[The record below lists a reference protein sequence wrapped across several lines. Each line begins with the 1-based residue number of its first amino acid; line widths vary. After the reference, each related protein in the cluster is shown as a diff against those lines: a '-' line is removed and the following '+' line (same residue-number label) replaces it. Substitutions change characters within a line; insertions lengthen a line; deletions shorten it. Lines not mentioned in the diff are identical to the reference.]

1 MAERKPR
8 AAKKPVKPSRNGNT
22 RREQV
27 RRPPHL
33 SPAEERPARKTQ
45 PRQKRR
51 WKVPTTVLVTLLVA
65 LLSVAV
71 GPAVTRQWDDRQKAR
86 QLQVELIELV
96 WSTTADIQGELRSLG
111 YSSRRDP
118 WPVRDSIFD
127 EWEISRQAVETKLRV
142 YYGEEGVRAWRSY
155 VLAVKGLAVLAAYE
169 AATPDGRL
177 WQTAAAEPVCIGE
190 CTRPEPNEYVRRI
203 IRPGET
209 RVHAADA
216 IAIFRRPQELQRK
229 MILGSLSRLLA
240 DQASTVV
247 DLILRKGPRGFST
260 TRSDL
265 LHDLLP

>member
-8 AAKKPVKPSRNGNT
+8 AAKKPVDPGRNGNT
-22 RREQV
+22 QREQA

-33 SPAEERPARKTQ
+33 SPAAEPPAKETQ

-96 WSTTADIQGELRSLG
+96 WSTTARIEAELRSFG
-111 YSSRRDP
+111 YSSRQDP
-118 WPVRDSIFD
+118 WPVRDAIFD
-127 EWEISRQAVETKLRV
+127 EWEVSRQTVETKLRV
-142 YYGEEGVRAWRSY
+142 YYGEEGVDAWRSY
-155 VLAVKGLAVLAAYE
+155 VRAVRGLAVLAAYE
-169 AATPDGRL
+169 AGAPDGRL
-177 WQTAAAEPVCIGE
+177 WQTVVVEPVCFGG
-190 CTRPEPNEYVRRI
+190 CSRPEANEYVHRI
-203 IRPGET
+203 VRPGET
-209 RVHAADA
+209 RVHASDA
-216 IAIFRRPQELQRK
+216 IAILRGRRELPRESV
-229 MILGSLSRLLA
+229 LGSLSRLLA

-260 TRSDL
+260 TRRDL